1 MFYASELYSL
11 APYTI
16 LHPHSL
22 DQYYIHVTN
31 SQRNIYP
38 VHLFDH
44 DGARLSWF
52 IPPVNTVNMSD
63 LIIMTSISSFLQHSM
78 MFF

>member
-44 DGARLSWF
+44 DGARLLIYSPSKHCKHEW
-52 IPPVNTVNMSD
+52 PHNHD
-63 LIIMTSISSFLQHSM
+63 LNL
-78 MFF
+78 